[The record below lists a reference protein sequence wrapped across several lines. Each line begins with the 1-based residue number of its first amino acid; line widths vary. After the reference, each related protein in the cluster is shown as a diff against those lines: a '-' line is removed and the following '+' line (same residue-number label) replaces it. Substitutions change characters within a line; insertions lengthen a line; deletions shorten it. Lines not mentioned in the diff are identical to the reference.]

1 MENLQNIESKE
12 ISKYEEK
19 KATSGHKKETVKQ
32 KAERKEKKKL
42 KNNLKERER

>member
-1 MENLQNIESKE
+1 MENLQKKKYLKI
-12 ISKYEEK
+12 YEEK